1 MKSRVRKDMALRP
14 FGILNTSMNITTKS
28 LFAAILI
35 ATFVFTSFA
44 PAAYAASSKKSS
56 SLEVSGW
63 IPYWRTEAGT
73 KEARKNLSKMTEVN
87 PFAYSV
93 RADGSL
99 ADTAKIDGSHW
110 QSLIKDA
117 RKKGVKVIP
126 TIMWSDTNAIH
137 AVLSNPATRAAHVK
151 AIAKVVNDN
160 DFDGIDIDY
169 EGKKAETRVHFSAFL
184 TELNDA
190 LGKKQLDCTIEARM
204 PLEARFSGTPPANI
218 EYAND
223 LPVINRVCDRVR
235 IMTYDQQTADLQL
248 NASARAAKEIYAPV
262 ADVKWV
268 EKVVNYMAQ
277 DIDKKKMVLG
287 VATYG
292 YIYQIMPNTDGSG
305 YGYTKLEAFNPA
317 YATQL
322 AKDLKIKPER
332 NRAGEMSFSY
342 VPKDQPSSLPSQSAL
357 ERLAPKG
364 TASASLAAAGALALA
379 KSKKQQAP
387 FEYITWSDA
396 GAIKQKV
403 DLAKKL
409 KVAGIAIF
417 KIDGGADQKMWDAFK

>member
-1 MKSRVRKDMALRP
+1 M
-14 FGILNTSMNITTKS
+14 NTSMNITPKS
-28 LFAAILI
+28 VIAGALM
-35 ATFVFTSFA
+35 ATFAFA
-44 PAAYAASSKKSS
+44 NLAPLPALAASSSSKKSS
-56 SLEVSGW
+56 SKIEVSGW

-73 KEARKNLSKMTEVN
+73 KDASSHLSQMAEVN
-87 PFAYSV
+87 PFGYTVTSGGVLNDAMKIN
-93 RADGSL
+93 GSN
-99 ADTAKIDGSHW
+99 W

-117 RKKGVKVIP
+117 KKKGVKVIP
-126 TIMWSDTNAIH
+126 TVMWSDTASIH
-137 AVLSNPATRAAHVK
+137 TVLSNPTTRAAHIKSIVK
-151 AIAKVVNDN
+151 AVNDN
-160 DFDGIDIDY
+160 GFDGIDIDY
-169 EGKKAETRVHFSAFL
+169 EGKKAETRVYFSSFL
-184 TELNDA
+184 SELNDA

-204 PLEARFSGTPPANI
+204 PLAARFSGTPPANI

-223 LPVINRVCDRVR
+223 LKEVNKSCDRVR

-248 NASARAAKEIYAPV
+248 NASARSVKEIYAPV

-268 EKVVNYMAQ
+268 EKVVDYMAQ

-305 YGYTKLEAFNPA
+305 YGYTKLEAFNPG

-322 AKDLKIKPER
+322 AKELGITPER

-342 VPKDQPSSLPSQSAL
+342 VPKDQPSALPTQSAL
-357 ERLAPKG
+357 SKLAPKG

-387 FEYITWSDA
+387 FEYITWSDS

-403 DLAKKL
+403 ELAKKMKL
-409 KVAGIAIF
+409 AGVAVF
-417 KIDGGADQKMWDAFK
+417 KIDGGSDPKMWDVLK

>member
-1 MKSRVRKDMALRP
+1 
-14 FGILNTSMNITTKS
+14 MNITPKS
-28 LFAAILI
+28 VIAGALM
-35 ATFVFTSFA
+35 ATFAFA
-44 PAAYAASSKKSS
+44 NLAPLPALAASSSSKKSS
-56 SLEVSGW
+56 SKIEVSGW

-73 KEARKNLSKMTEVN
+73 KDASSHLSQMAEVN
-87 PFAYSV
+87 PFGYTVTSGGVLNDAMKIN
-93 RADGSL
+93 GSN
-99 ADTAKIDGSHW
+99 W

-117 RKKGVKVIP
+117 KKKGVKVIP
-126 TIMWSDTNAIH
+126 TVMWSDTASIH
-137 AVLSNPATRAAHVK
+137 TVLSNPTTRAAHIKSIVK
-151 AIAKVVNDN
+151 AVNDN
-160 DFDGIDIDY
+160 GFDGIDIDY
-169 EGKKAETRVHFSAFL
+169 EGKKAETRVYFSSFL
-184 TELNDA
+184 SELNDA

-204 PLEARFSGTPPANI
+204 PLAARFSGTPPANI

-223 LPVINRVCDRVR
+223 LKEVNKSCDRVR

-248 NASARAAKEIYAPV
+248 NASARSVKEIYAPV

-268 EKVVNYMAQ
+268 EKVVDYMAQ

-305 YGYTKLEAFNPA
+305 YGYTKLEAFNPG

-322 AKDLKIKPER
+322 AKELGITPER

-342 VPKDQPSSLPSQSAL
+342 VPKDQPSALPTQSAL
-357 ERLAPKG
+357 SKLAPKG

-387 FEYITWSDA
+387 FEYITWSDS

-403 DLAKKL
+403 ELAKKMKL
-409 KVAGIAIF
+409 AGVAVF
-417 KIDGGADQKMWDAFK
+417 KIDGGSDPKMWDVLK

>member
-1 MKSRVRKDMALRP
+1 
-14 FGILNTSMNITTKS
+14 MNITPKKTV
-28 LFAAILI
+28 AAALL
-35 ATFVFTSFA
+35 ATFALAGSMPVSA
-44 PAAYAASSKKSS
+44 LAASKKSS
-56 SLEVSGW
+56 SSKSSIEISGW
-63 IPYWRTEAGT
+63 IPYWRTEQGT
-73 KEARKNLSKMTEVN
+73 KDAKAHLSQMTEVN

-93 RADGSL
+93 RADGTL
-99 ADTAKIDGSHW
+99 VDTAKLGGSHW

-126 TIMWSDTNAIH
+126 TVMWSDTNSIH
-137 AVLSNPATRAAHVK
+137 DVLSNPVMRAAHVK
-151 AIAKVVNDN
+151 AIAAVVSDN
-160 DFDGIDIDY
+160 GFDGIDIDY
-169 EGKKAETRVHFSAFL
+169 EGKKAETRPHFSAFL
-184 TELNDA
+184 SELNAA
-190 LGKKQLDCTIEARM
+190 LGSKQLDCTIEARM

-223 LPVINRVCDRVR
+223 LPEINKSCDRVR

-268 EKVVNYMAQ
+268 EKVVNYMGQ

-287 VATYG
+287 IATYG
-292 YIYQIMPNTDGSG
+292 YIYQIMPNSDGSG

-322 AKDLKIKPER
+322 AKQLKIKPER

-342 VPKDQPSSLPSQSAL
+342 VPKDQPSSLPSQSELA
-357 ERLAPKG
+357 RLAPKG
-364 TASASLAAAGALALA
+364 TASASMAAAGALALA

-409 KVAGIAIF
+409 KLAGVAVF
-417 KIDGGADQKMWDAFK
+417 KIDGGSDSKMWSVLK